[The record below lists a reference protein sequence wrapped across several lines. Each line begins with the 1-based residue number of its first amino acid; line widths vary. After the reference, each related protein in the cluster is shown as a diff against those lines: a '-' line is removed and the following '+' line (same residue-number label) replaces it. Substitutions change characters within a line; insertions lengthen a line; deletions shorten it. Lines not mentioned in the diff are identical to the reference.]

1 MRDKK
6 IYIVPEPPVSK
17 PIAFFPQLCNGCNQC
32 VEVCQVDLMI
42 PNPEGGKPPIVV
54 YPGECWYC
62 GCCVAACPNK
72 GAIKLNELPMNK
84 VYWKPKTP
92 RRGDPLCCANR

>member
-1 MRDKK
+1 MKDKK
-6 IYIVPEPPVSK
+6 IIITPEPPVSL
-17 PIAFFPQLCNGCNQC
+17 PLTFFPDLCSGCNQC

-42 PNPEGGKPPIVV
+42 PNPEKGKPPILL

-62 GCCVAACPNK
+62 GCCVDACPNP

-84 VYWKPKTP
+84 VYWKPKET
-92 RRGDPLCCANR
+92 G